1 MVVSFTVISYIGV
14 TIRVP
19 VNKRRADLRPFV
31 KIVSFNRDKV
41 FNLGRDRKTTFRL
54 QKPIV
59 LLTLLIK

>member
-31 KIVSFNRDKV
+31 KIVPFNRDKV
-41 FNLGRDRKTTFRL
+41 FNLGRDRKTT
-54 QKPIV
+54 IY
-59 LLTLLIK
+59 IS